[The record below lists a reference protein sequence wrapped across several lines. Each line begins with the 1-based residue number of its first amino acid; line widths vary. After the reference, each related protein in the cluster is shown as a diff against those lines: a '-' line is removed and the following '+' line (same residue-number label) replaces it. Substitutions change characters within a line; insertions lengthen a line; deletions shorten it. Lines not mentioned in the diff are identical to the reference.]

1 MNNYNILL
9 VVLDIMKTTKKHAI
23 WFHACILYSI
33 CYVCVCRGPTSIFFQ
48 GAPNPL
54 ATALLH
60 SNTLVS
66 PNPNCLY
73 LNKIF
78 EPILILLQFLKV
90 PIL

>member
-23 WFHACILYSI
+23 WFHD
-33 CYVCVCRGPTSIFFQ
+33 
-48 GAPNPL
+48 PL

-66 PNPNCLY
+66 PNSVNCSPAGY
-73 LNKIF
+73 TTT
-78 EPILILLQFLKV
+78 LILKTIAFTHFFKDCFNEK
-90 PIL
+90 

>member
-54 ATALLH
+54 AKVLLH

-66 PNPNCLY
+66 PNQNCLY